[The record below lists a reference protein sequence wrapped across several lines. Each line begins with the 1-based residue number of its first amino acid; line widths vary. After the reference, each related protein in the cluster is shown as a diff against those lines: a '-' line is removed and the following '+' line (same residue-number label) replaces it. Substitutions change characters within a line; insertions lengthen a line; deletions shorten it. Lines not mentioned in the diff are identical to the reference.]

1 MTTIDAAALR
11 REGEALY
18 ERGDA
23 SGALEAFRRMLDVQP
38 EDPDVLS
45 DLGAI
50 SFAIGRVDDAEWYL
64 TRALAADPDHV
75 EAKQNLRLLCQATGA
90 ALGSVMS
97 RIDGAGVAHR
107 AAPTC
112 DVSVVVPVHD
122 GFDVFDTCLDAL
134 FAQTFRADRYEVIA
148 VANGI
153 ADGAQKDLTA
163 VLERWGA
170 HFGDRLRVYH
180 VEEGSIALA
189 RNEGIRHARGRI
201 VLQINSDTVLAR
213 TAVAEH
219 YAEHESLGFDPRCVI
234 VGGREF
240 PPAYLRS
247 LFNYL
252 HESIPLYTALH
263 HERPRYLADSS
274 WFVTCNLSCLR
285 DAYDRF
291 GLYDPTYSWGSDQEL
306 GGRWQEQ
313 GVRTYVNTMIV
324 GYHLHWLS
332 FASWRQKCITGAPY
346 WFRRNMGMPLE
357 ELSAAGRRA
366 VREKLDESLLDVAA
380 VEAEIRRIEAAF
392 TGPETFGGETIMG
405 TPGRTLTEFNGRMR
419 MLLAEYR
426 THLQYTELWKRIEVL
441 GGAEAPRRAG

>member
-1 MTTIDAAALR
+1 MTEADAAALR
-11 REGEALY
+11 REGEGLY
-18 ERGDA
+18 ERGDT
-23 SGALEAFRRMLDVQP
+23 SGALEAFQRLLDLQP

-50 SFAIGRVDDAEWYL
+50 SFAMGRTDDAGWYL
-64 TRALAADPDHV
+64 ARALAADPDHTD
-75 EAKQNLRLLCQATGA
+75 ATANLRLLCQATGA
-90 ALGSVMS
+90 ALESVVS
-97 RIDGAGVAHR
+97 RVGGAGVVHR
-107 AAPTC
+107 TAPTC
-112 DVSVVVPVHD
+112 DVSVVVPIHD

-134 FAQTFRADRYEVIA
+134 FAQTFQADRYEVIA
-148 VANGI
+148 VPNGI
-153 ADGAQKDLTA
+153 ADGSQQALAA
-163 VLERWGA
+163 VLARWAG
-170 HFGDRLRVYH
+170 HFGDRLQVRR

-189 RNEGIRHARGRI
+189 RNEGVRHARGRI
-201 VLQINSDTVLAR
+201 VLQINSDAILAR

-219 YAEHESLGFDPRCVI
+219 YAEHESLGFDSRCVI
-234 VGGREF
+234 AGGREF
-240 PPAYLRS
+240 PPTYLRS

-263 HERPRYLADSS
+263 RKRPRYLADSS

-306 GGRWQEQ
+306 GGRWQER

-357 ELSAAGRRA
+357 ELSGVGRRA
-366 VREKLDESLLDVAA
+366 VRDKLAGSLLDVGA

-392 TGPETFGGETIMG
+392 SGPEVFGGETVMG
-405 TPGRTLTEFNGRMR
+405 GHARTLTAFSGRMR
-419 MLLAEYR
+419 MLLTEYR
-426 THLQYTELWKRIEVL
+426 PHLQYTELWKRIEVL
-441 GGAEAPRRAG
+441 GGADAPRRAG